1 MGTSFESYVAF
12 HCAPTLAGIKQSNL
26 FTWHH
31 VKKGGAEECV
41 ADLRKKFTGSDLSV
55 EILCQCE
62 HYTLI
67 LVYRE
72 NMLNRTIN
80 RPEVR
85 NFLSDFGYTEDL
97 ELPSCLEKLKSRI
110 VPRGAFPHE
119 IGVFLGYPLHD
130 VAGFISSPEKRCAL
144 SGEWKV
150 YENES
155 EASKI
160 FERFKKCRADIYQR
174 FTNGSG
180 IADLMA

>member
-1 MGTSFESYVAF
+1 MA
-12 HCAPTLAGIKQSNL
+12 
-26 FTWHH
+26 
-31 VKKGGAEECV
+31 
-41 ADLRKKFTGSDLSV
+41 V
-55 EILCQCE
+55 ETLCQCE

-72 NMLNRTIN
+72 SMLTKTIN

-85 NFLSDFGYTEDL
+85 NFLADFGYAENL
-97 ELPSCLEKLKSRI
+97 ALAPCLEKLKSRI

-130 VAGFISSPEKRCAL
+130 VAGFISSPQKRCAL

-150 YENES
+150 YKNES
-155 EASKI
+155 EAAKI
-160 FERFKKCRADIYQR
+160 FERFKKCRAVIYKR